1 MRARPSILR
10 CVLVALASIASLWS
24 ALASAAGPRVALDTT
39 MGRIVVELDLDHA
52 PATSRNFMRYVG
64 EGHYDGT
71 LFHRVVEDFVIQGGG
86 LGPDLDER
94 KTHEPVV
101 NEAANGLSNLTGT
114 IAMAREDAPDS
125 ATSQFFINVAD
136 NVRLDHVDVP
146 PEGTTVMR
154 RGQPMHVMP
163 ADASRVF
170 GYAVFGHVVEGQDVV
185 ERIRHVPVHT
195 VEHGE
200 TFENVPVDP
209 VVLRKAT
216 LLNP

>member
-1 MRARPSILR
+1 MRARPSVLR
-10 CVLVALASIASLWS
+10 CVLVAVASIASLWS

-71 LFHRVVEDFVIQGGG
+71 VFHRVVEDFVIQGGG
-86 LGPDLDER
+86 FGPDLDER
-94 KTHEPVV
+94 NTHEPVV

-154 RGQPMHVMP
+154 RGQPMHVML